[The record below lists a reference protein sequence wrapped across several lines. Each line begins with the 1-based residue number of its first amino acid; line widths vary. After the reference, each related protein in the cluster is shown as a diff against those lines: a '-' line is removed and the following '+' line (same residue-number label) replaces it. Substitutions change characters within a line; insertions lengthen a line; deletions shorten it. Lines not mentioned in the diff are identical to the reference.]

1 MKRIW
6 FATIFLLLC
15 VGLCTGEQLYVR
27 KVYSDINNEI
37 SKIEKYEKADDIAEG
52 VNNIKKY
59 WDKNNN
65 LLFTIADHGVLDD
78 LSTAIRSLDAKDEEL
93 KKDLTEVKSITK
105 VFYEN
110 QKITFANIF

>member
-15 VGLCTGEQLYVR
+15 IGLCTGEQLYVR
-27 KVYSDINNEI
+27 KVYSDINSEI
-37 SKIEKYEKADDIAEG
+37 SKIEKTESTAARAEC
-52 VNNIKKY
+52 VDKIKKY

-65 LLFTIADHGVLDD
+65 LLFAIADHGVLDD
-78 LSTAIRSLDAKDEEL
+78 LSTAIRSLDAQDEEL
-93 KKDLTEVKSITK
+93 NKDLTEVRSITK